1 MVLGV
6 PATLIDT
13 DTARRE
19 FYGKAGSFRPKDTIN
34 FDADIGPDPYDGVEY
49 RTLSNFWLKSEEL
62 MGWVWNGVERV
73 YNNLE
78 ELSDKALFYKD
89 EVVSII
95 NSGNSE
101 KAKLFCIREG
111 IYAPN

>member
-1 MVLGV
+1 M
-6 PATLIDT
+6 TFI
-13 DTARRE
+13 
-19 FYGKAGSFRPKDTIN
+19 
-34 FDADIGPDPYDGVEY
+34 
-49 RTLSNFWLKSEEL
+49 
-62 MGWVWNGVERV
+62 WNGVERV

-101 KAKLFCIREG
+101 RARLLCVKEG
-111 IYAPN
+111 IYVPN